1 MNEKIHKILEL
12 CMKAKAKG
20 HGVAFDYFSTV
31 EGIRIYIYLNG
42 WVKDAD
48 YDEGFCFYTDLYDA
62 DEKADEIIRYLENLT
77 GGKDGN

>member
-20 HGVAFDYFSTV
+20 HGVAFDYFSAV

-42 WVKDAD
+42 WIKDAD
-48 YDEGFCFYTDLYDA
+48 YDKQFHFYIDFDDA
-62 DEKADEIIRYLENLT
+62 DEKSRRNHKILRRFNRRQ
-77 GGKDGN
+77 